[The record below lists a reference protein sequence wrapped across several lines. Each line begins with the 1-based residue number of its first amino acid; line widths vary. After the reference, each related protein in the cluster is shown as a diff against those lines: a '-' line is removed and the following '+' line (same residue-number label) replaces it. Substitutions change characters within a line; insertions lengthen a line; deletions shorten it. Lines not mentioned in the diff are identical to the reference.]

1 MLHSLVLRCMYCSV
15 RKKWLLYW
23 VSVFFVKSLLQRVPL
38 AISSVALDFSPSEAL
53 DFSPSEDALEF
64 VSQACNE

>member
-1 MLHSLVLRCMYCSV
+1 MNCSA

-23 VSVFFVKSLLQRVPL
+23 VSVFVVKSLLQRVPL
-38 AISSVALDFSPSEAL
+38 AISSVALDFSPSE
-53 DFSPSEDALEF
+53 DALEF